1 MKTPMV
7 LNEETLANL
16 SANIG
21 PDGVAEVLHMHVRES
36 ASDVTALERA
46 SALGDVQESMRLA
59 HKIKGG
65 SGAAGADIMLL
76 LASAIES
83 LARVGELELF
93 RPIVPKLSRATHE
106 MRGEVFR
113 YLDSPRSRMI
123 HRPRPSSF
131 LTYSGR

>member
-36 ASDVTALERA
+36 ATDVNALERA

-76 LASAIES
+76 LASSIES

-93 RPIVPKLSRATHE
+93 RPIVPKLSRATLE
-106 MRGEVFR
+106 MRAEVFR
-113 YLDSPRSRMI
+113 YLDSPRSRMV

-131 LTYSGR
+131 LTFSGR

>member
-1 MKTPMV
+1 MKTPKV

-36 ASDVTALERA
+36 ASDVAALERA
-46 SALGDVQESMRLA
+46 TALGDVQESMRLA

-93 RPIVPKLSRATHE
+93 RPVVPKLSRATLE
-106 MRGEVFR
+106 MRSEVFR
-113 YLDSPRSRMI
+113 YLDSPHSRMI
-123 HRPRPSSF
+123 HRQRVTGF
-131 LTYSGR
+131 MTYRNQ